1 MAINELETF
10 SQITL
15 DNGGTVYPLEDNG
28 IVKLVR
34 FQDWYWYKNNRY
46 GRNPVYQLF
55 RAKDGERLFV
65 TTDYPTAYAVYESL
79 TKLIMEAENDGQK

>member
-10 SQITL
+10 SRITL

-28 IVKLVR
+28 IVKLVQ

-55 RAKDGERLFV
+55 STKNGKRLFV
-65 TTDYPTAYAVYESL
+65 TTDYPTAYAAYESL